1 MEVKKIL
8 ALLLSDVMLFALCA
22 CGEGSEGGE
31 EDVFTAAIMLPGI
44 RSETMLHF
52 LSVRG
57 VCVSAGSACSAHA
70 KKTSNALTAFGVK
83 PQDADSS
90 LRISLSPYTTEA
102 DIDILISALAD
113 GLATLV
119 RARR

>member
-1 MEVKKIL
+1 MGIGVKDPVGACAPHIL
-8 ALLLSDVMLFALCA
+8 NV
-22 CGEGSEGGE
+22 
-31 EDVFTAAIMLPGI
+31 TLPGI

-52 LSVRG
+52 LSARG

-90 LRISLSPYTTEA
+90 LRISLSPYTTED
-102 DIDILISALAD
+102 DITALLAALSD